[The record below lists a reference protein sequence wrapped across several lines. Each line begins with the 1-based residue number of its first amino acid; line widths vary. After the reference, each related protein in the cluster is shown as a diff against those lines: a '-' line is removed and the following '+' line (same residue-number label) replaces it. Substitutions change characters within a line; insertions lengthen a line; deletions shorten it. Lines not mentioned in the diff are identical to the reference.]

1 MTNRSEDEPKKKKKT
16 REIKLKRG
24 KHGYLILPSLEDIN
38 GYELQ
43 CKKQL
48 IGRFITDIYSL

>member
-1 MTNRSEDEPKKKKKT
+1 MTDCSEDEPKKKKKT

-24 KHGYLILPSLEDIN
+24 KHRYLILPSLEDIN

-48 IGRFITDIYSL
+48 ISRFITNIYSL